1 LKEEDLFLQKRL
13 DFQLQKIIELKQYNQ
28 KISKM
33 MICYKMLKF
42 KFLVILKQLKN

>member
-1 LKEEDLFLQKRL
+1 LKEEDLFQQKKL

-33 MICYKMLKF
+33 IIFYKMLKF
-42 KFLVILKQLKN
+42 KFLVIWKQFKN